1 MPVFAYI
8 VVSPTKR
15 QVFQSTAD
23 PCLHIVGGRAIT
35 KHKEDKRDPPT
46 GVRLERRLEEVSLM
60 LDEVTNVMKD
70 CPPQLRLKEGLDS
83 RVQRCAGYS
92 RAGL

>member
-1 MPVFAYI
+1 MPASEYT
-8 VVSPTKR
+8 VVSQTPY
-15 QVFQSTAD
+15 QSF
-23 PCLHIVGGRAIT
+23 PSKLIRLYLVGGRAIT

-46 GVRLERRLEEVSLM
+46 GLRLERRLEEVSMM

-83 RVQRCAGYS
+83 RVQRCAGKS
-92 RAGL
+92 CSKP